1 MSEYRILYVEDEA
14 LLGKIV
20 KESLES
26 RGLHIDWFQE
36 GVPAL
41 LAAGR
46 QAYDLAVLDVMLPG
60 EDGFSI
66 GKQLREAYPGLPI
79 IYLTAKSQAKDVLTG
94 FQAGGNDYLRKPFSM
109 EELLVRIENL
119 IQLTRGRETPTSE
132 NRIDFG
138 RFEFYPDRLELHL
151 DGAPYQTLSH
161 REGELLQLFV
171 SALGQTIE
179 RRQIL
184 KEIWGDDGFFNS
196 RNLDVYVRK
205 LRGYLAADDSVRIIT
220 LRGVGYRV
228 VVAE

>member
-26 RGLHIDWFQE
+26 RGLRIEWYQE
-36 GVPAL
+36 GTPAL
-41 LAAGR
+41 RAAGR
-46 QAYDLAVLDVMLPG
+46 QEFDLAVLDVMLPG
-60 EDGFSI
+60 DDGFTI
-66 GKQLREAYPGLPI
+66 GKRLREEHPGLPI

-94 FQAGGNDYLRKPFSM
+94 FQSGGNDYLRKPFSM

-119 IQLTRGRETPTSE
+119 IRLTRGRKTAAGEDD
-132 NRIDFG
+132 IAFG
-138 RFEFYPDRLELHL
+138 RFRFYPDRLELQL

-171 SALGQTIE
+171 SSLGQTIE

-184 KEIWGDDGFFNS
+184 KEVWGDDGFFNS

-205 LRGYLAADDSVRIIT
+205 LRGYLAADEAVRIIT

-228 VVAE
+228 VVAA